1 MAGGRGAR
9 MSRSGGPREKLLIR
23 HRGRPVVLGV
33 LDALRGSGSV
43 SAVYAATSPH
53 APAAAAALRRAGA
66 GIVET
71 AGAGYSADLAAA
83 VSELARR
90 GLDGPALVVPGDMP
104 RLTAAA
110 VRMLASEYA
119 ASGGAAGRAG
129 GPSPPAWTCFV
140 APARRA
146 PAAAAGAPRP
156 AYAAPGGG
164 AFYTGLSVVELGR
177 AAGLQAPGGGAGR
190 GERYIVL
197 RDPLLAASYNVAGD
211 IDRVRRMDACRPARA
226 RRGAPAPGGAAAGL
240 GHGL

>member
-9 MSRSGGPREKLLIR
+9 MAKSGGPREKLLINY
-23 HRGRPVVLGV
+23 RGRPVVLGV

-43 SAVYAATSPH
+43 SEAYAATSPH

-90 GLDGPALVVPGDMP
+90 GRAGPALVVPGDMP

-119 ASGGAAGRAG
+119 ASESAAAGRGRG
-129 GPSPPAWTCFV
+129 GPPPPAWTCFV
-140 APARRA
+140 VPARSG
-146 PAAAAGAPRP
+146 AAGPAGPAGGPAP
-156 AYAAPGGG
+156 AYAAPGS
-164 AFYTGLSVVELGR
+164 ALYTGLSVVDVGR
-177 AAGLQAPGGGAGR
+177 AAALRAAGGGPC

-197 RDPLLAASYNVAGD
+197 RDPRLAASYNLAVD
-211 IDRVRRMDACRPARA
+211 IDRIGRMDADP
-226 RRGAPAPGGAAAGL
+226 RGAAGP
-240 GHGL
+240 

>member
-9 MSRSGGPREKLLIR
+9 MAKSGGPREKLLVNY
-23 HRGRPVVLGV
+23 RGRPVVLGV

-43 SAVYAATSPH
+43 SEVYAATSPH

-90 GLDGPALVVPGDMP
+90 GRAGPALVVPGDMP
-104 RLTAAA
+104 LLTAAA

-119 ASGGAAGRAG
+119 ASESAAAGRRGG
-129 GPSPPAWTCFV
+129 GPPPPAWTCFV
-140 APARRA
+140 APARSG
-146 PAAAAGAPRP
+146 PAGPAGPAGPEPTAGGPAP
-156 AYAAPGGG
+156 AYAAPGS
-164 AFYTGLSVVELGR
+164 ALYTGLSVVDVGR
-177 AAGLQAPGGGAGR
+177 AAALMAAGGGTC

-197 RDPLLAASYNVAGD
+197 RDPRLAESYNLAAD
-211 IDRVRRMDACRPARA
+211 IDRIGRMDADP
-226 RRGAPAPGGAAAGL
+226 RRGAAGP
-240 GHGL
+240 